1 MTTSPCDGQNHPPA
15 IPLMLVEMPPP
26 LACLHCAATQAT
38 VRRDRQILAARLGSP
53 ADCVC
58 CDCDTDHA
66 CPQCLGENLEYSSY
80 DYGTDRV
87 TGYADFGERY
97 YCRDCGAAGE
107 ADDTIPALVMLPQP
121 IRKPMMSA
129 GGPADW
135 PEVG

>member
-1 MTTSPCDGQNHPPA
+1 
-15 IPLMLVEMPPP
+15 MLVEMPPP

-66 CPQCLGENLEYSSY
+66 CPQCLGENLEYGSY

>member
-1 MTTSPCDGQNHPPA
+1 
-15 IPLMLVEMPPP
+15 
-26 LACLHCAATQAT
+26 

-66 CPQCLGENLEYSSY
+66 CPQCLGENLEYGSY